1 MPTLSLCMIVRNE
14 EEYIRASLES
24 VKDVADEIIVIDTGS
39 VDSTME
45 ICSGYTD
52 KIYQMEWKEDF
63 SDARNEGLKKAS
75 CDWILWMDADERLVI
90 KNKDAFK
97 RLLLEKE
104 EDVFAVKLLH
114 MTDSE
119 KEEEKKY
126 YISYH
131 NRLFR
136 RKGDFC
142 FKGSIHER
150 LLKDSGIVPESGNAK
165 GCVEILHYGYN
176 TSHMKE
182 KALRNLQICLKEKE
196 KKAENP
202 WLDYYIAC
210 ELYRL
215 GDIKDSL
222 DLVNCAI
229 MGFLSQGKMPPA
241 LLYKLKYDILIHNG
255 SMESV
260 CEGLEKAINLYK
272 DYVELHFYRG
282 FALLQIGRCTA
293 AINEFS
299 YCILLGEDNAD
310 YLIQCGSGSFFA
322 YYYMGE
328 AYIKLGEKEN
338 ACEAYRQA
346 LLFHPDFTE
355 AKKRLEELRI

>member
-1 MPTLSLCMIVRNE
+1 MPTLSLCMIVKNE
-14 EEYIRASLES
+14 EEYIKASLES
-24 VKDVADEIIVIDTGS
+24 VKDIADEIIIIDTGS
-39 VDSTME
+39 DDSTVD

-63 SDARNEGLKKAS
+63 SEARNMSIEKAS

-90 KNKDAFK
+90 RNKDAFK
-97 RLLLEKE
+97 RLLSEQ
-104 EDVFAVKLLH
+104 DRDMFFVKLLH
-114 MTDSE
+114 LTDSE
-119 KEEEKKY
+119 REEEKKY

-136 RKGDFC
+136 RKNGFY
-142 FKGSIHER
+142 FKGRIHER
-150 LLKDSGIVPESGNAK
+150 LLKGSGIVPESGDAK
-165 GCVEILHYGYN
+165 GSVEIIHYGY
-176 TSHMKE
+176 TTKHMKE

-196 KKAENP
+196 TETDNP

-215 GDIKDSL
+215 GDIKDAL
-222 DLVNCAI
+222 ELVNHAV
-229 MGFLSQGKMPPA
+229 MEFLSQSKMPPA
-241 LLYKLKYDILIHNG
+241 FLYKLKYDILIYNG

-260 CEGLEKAINLYK
+260 CEGLEKAVNLYK

-282 FALLQIGRCTA
+282 IALFQLGRYEA
-293 AINEFS
+293 AKREFS

-310 YLIQCGSGSFFA
+310 YLIRCGSGSFLA
-322 YYYMGE
+322 YHYMGE
-328 AYIKLGEKEN
+328 AYLKLGEKEN
-338 ACEAYRQA
+338 AREAFQQA
-346 LLFHPDFTE
+346 LFIHPGFTE